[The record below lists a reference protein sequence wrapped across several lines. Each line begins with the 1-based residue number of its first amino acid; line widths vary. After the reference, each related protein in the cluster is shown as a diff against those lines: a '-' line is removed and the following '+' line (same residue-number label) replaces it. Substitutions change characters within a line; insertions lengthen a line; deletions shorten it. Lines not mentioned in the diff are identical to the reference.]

1 LSINA
6 NTNDITTS
14 VNDITGDKLI
24 SKHATQR
31 YRDNYDMIFH
41 NHKNDGQISVGL
53 TGECYCTIG
62 CECKQKDSEGK
73 I

>member
-1 LSINA
+1 LNTNA
-6 NTNDITTS
+6 NTNDIT
-14 VNDITGDKLI
+14 GDKLL

-41 NHKNDGQISVGL
+41 HHKKDGQVASLAGVQDTPTSTLEGS
-53 TGECYCTIG
+53 
-62 CECKQKDSEGK
+62 QKDSEGK

>member
-1 LSINA
+1 L
-6 NTNDITTS
+6 NTN

-41 NHKNDGQISVGL
+41 NHKKDGQVASLAGMEDSEDMEGSQL
-53 TGECYCTIG
+53 
-62 CECKQKDSEGK
+62 KDSERK

>member
-1 LSINA
+1 LNTNA

-14 VNDITGDKLI
+14 VNEFTGDKLI

-41 NHKNDGQISVGL
+41 HHKKDGELASLAEMEDSNEGQI
-53 TGECYCTIG
+53 
-62 CECKQKDSEGK
+62 KDSEGK

>member
-1 LSINA
+1 L
-6 NTNDITTS
+6 NTNAKCI
-14 VNDITGDKLI
+14 NDITGDKLI

-41 NHKNDGQISVGL
+41 KRKKSGELGSLAEVGDIL
-53 TGECYCTIG
+53 EGS
-62 CECKQKDSEGK
+62 QKDSERK